1 MQSLE
6 IIVFVS
12 TIIIAV
18 LSALLAAFMT
28 YKWKNNKEVKS
39 FGFWSLGLWIFTVA
53 VLLESVF
60 SLNLYNEALIDIYL
74 FLVVFLVESL
84 AMGSL
89 CLIKSD
95 KIKVTYLA
103 YILVIDVAMV
113 VALQASAIKNLI
125 ITYVVYGPLP
135 LSVVTVSSLGTFPAA
150 FILIVVAALSYRRS
164 KNKKM
169 LSIIAG
175 TVVVSIAGTLYI
187 AAIPEFLYYSEFI
200 GILLLWFG
208 FFSFGHGKNAKRAK
222 RPERVSK
229 RHKTAKTNKSAKYK
243 RSSNKINKTR
253 KRKVRR

>member
-1 MQSLE
+1 MQGLE

-12 TIIIAV
+12 TIIIAI
-18 LSALLAAFMT
+18 LSATLAAFMT

-39 FGFWSLGLWIFTVA
+39 FGFWSLGLWIFTAA

-60 SLNLYNEALIDIYL
+60 SLNLYSEALIDIYL

-89 CLIKSD
+89 CLIKSN

-113 VALQASAIKNLI
+113 IALQASTIKNLI
-125 ITYVVYGPLP
+125 VTYVVYGPLP
-135 LSVVTVSSLGTFPAA
+135 LSVVTISSLGTFPAA
-150 FILIVVAALSYRRS
+150 IILVVVAALSYHRG

-175 TVVVSIAGTLYI
+175 TIVVSIAGTLYI

-208 FFSFGHGKNAKRAK
+208 FFSFGHGRNAKVVRK
-222 RPERVSK
+222 PGNISK
-229 RHKTAKTNKSAKYK
+229 RHKTAKVKKNARYAKSTG
-243 RSSNKINKTR
+243 RVNKTR
-253 KRKVRR
+253 RKKIRR

>member
-1 MQSLE
+1 MQGLE

-28 YKWKNNKEVKS
+28 YKWKNNTEVKS

-60 SLNLYNEALIDIYL
+60 SLNLYNEVLMDAYL
-74 FLVVFLVESL
+74 FLVVFLVEAL

-89 CLIKSD
+89 CLIKSN

-113 VALQASAIKNLI
+113 IALQASAIKNLI

-135 LSVVTVSSLGTFPAA
+135 LSVVTISSLGTFPAA

-175 TVVVSIAGTLYI
+175 TVVVSVAGTLYI
-187 AAIPEFLYYSEFI
+187 AAVPEFLYYSEFI

-208 FFSFGHGKNAKRAK
+208 FFSFGHGKNAKNVK
-222 RPERVSK
+222 KPKRVSK
-229 RHKTAKTNKSAKYK
+229 GHKTARINKSTSHRK
-243 RSSNKINKTR
+243 SPNKVNKAR

>member
-12 TIIIAV
+12 TIVIAI
-18 LSALLAAFMT
+18 LSGVLAAFMT

-39 FGFWSLGLWIFTVA
+39 FGFWSLGLWIFTAA
-53 VLLESVF
+53 VLLESAF
-60 SLNLYNEALIDIYL
+60 ALNIYSEALIDIYL

-84 AMGSL
+84 AMGSM
-89 CLIKSD
+89 CLIKSNR
-95 KIKVTYLA
+95 IKVAYLV
-103 YILVIDVAMV
+103 YILVIDIAMV
-113 VALQASAIKNLI
+113 IALQASVINNLI

-135 LSVVTVSSLGTFPAA
+135 LSVITVSSLGTFPAA
-150 FILIVVAALSYRRS
+150 FILVAVAALAYYKS

-208 FFSFGHGKNAKRAK
+208 FFSFGHGRGTK
-222 RPERVSK
+222 VSK
-229 RHKTAKTNKSAKYK
+229 KSAAVARERRNARIKK
-243 RSSNKINKTR
+243 STRQRRSSSKVNKPR
-253 KRKVRR
+253 RRKVRR

>member
-12 TIIIAV
+12 TIVIAI
-18 LSALLAAFMT
+18 LSGVLAAFMT

-39 FGFWSLGLWIFTVA
+39 FGFWSLGLWIFTAA
-53 VLLESVF
+53 VLLESAF
-60 SLNLYNEALIDIYL
+60 ALNIYSEALIDIYL

-84 AMGSL
+84 AMGSM
-89 CLIKSD
+89 CLIKSNR
-95 KIKVTYLA
+95 IKVAYLV
-103 YILVIDVAMV
+103 YILVIDIAMV
-113 VALQASAIKNLI
+113 IALQASVINNLI

-135 LSVVTVSSLGTFPAA
+135 LSVVTISSLGTFPAA
-150 FILIVVAALSYRRS
+150 FILVAVAALAYYKS
-164 KNKKM
+164 KNKKI

-187 AAIPEFLYYSEFI
+187 AAVPEFLYYSEFI

-208 FFSFGHGKNAKRAK
+208 FFSFGHGKNAKRVK
-222 RPERVSK
+222 RQKRVSK
-229 RHKTAKTNKSAKYK
+229 RHKTAKTNTSSKYK

-253 KRKVRR
+253 KRKIRR

>member
-12 TIIIAV
+12 TIVIAI
-18 LSALLAAFMT
+18 LSGVLAAFMT

-39 FGFWSLGLWIFTVA
+39 FGFWSLGLWIFTAA
-53 VLLESVF
+53 VLLESIF
-60 SLNLYNEALIDIYL
+60 SLNLYSEALIDIYL

-89 CLIKSD
+89 YLIKSNG
-95 KIKVTYLA
+95 IKVAYLV

-113 VALQASAIKNLI
+113 IALQASAIKNLI

-135 LSVVTVSSLGTFPAA
+135 LSVVTISSLGTFPAA
-150 FILIVVAALSYRRS
+150 FILVVVAALSYYRS

-187 AAIPEFLYYSEFI
+187 AAVPEFLYYSEFI

-208 FFSFGHGKNAKRAK
+208 FFSFGHGIGAKAKKPKRTHRKPRTAKAKRNTAYRTGKERANKPRKK
-222 RPERVSK
+222 R
-229 RHKTAKTNKSAKYK
+229 
-243 RSSNKINKTR
+243 
-253 KRKVRR
+253 VRR